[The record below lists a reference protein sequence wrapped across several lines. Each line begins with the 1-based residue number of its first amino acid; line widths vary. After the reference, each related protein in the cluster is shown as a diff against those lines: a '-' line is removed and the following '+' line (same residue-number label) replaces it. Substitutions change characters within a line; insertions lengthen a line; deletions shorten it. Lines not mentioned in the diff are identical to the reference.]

1 MTHVPMK
8 PCPLSSAAVIGSIE
22 RATGRG
28 PLVSPGT
35 MNEPAAEFR
44 ATRWSI
50 VFQAAQS
57 SEPHREE
64 AALTAVAT
72 PTAVQ
77 ACTTK
82 AQAYAGAIK
91 SNLRNLR
98 NRKAI

>member
-1 MTHVPMK
+1 MRGHST
-8 PCPLSSAAVIGSIE
+8 S
-22 RATGRG
+22 TGRG

-64 AALTAVAT
+64 AALAELYRT
-72 PTAVQ
+72 
-77 ACTTK
+77 
-82 AQAYAGAIK
+82 YH
-91 SNLRNLR
+91 
-98 NRKAI
+98 